1 MAKPQLPI
9 YMDNHATTRTDPRVV
24 AAMLPYFSE
33 HYGNAASRMHVFG
46 QYAELAVKAARQQI
60 AECIAAE
67 PRELIFTSGATE
79 SNNLAIKGIAHQ
91 LAHRGRHLVTL
102 TTEHRSVLD
111 PLAHLEREGWK
122 ITRVP
127 VQADGLVDLAAVD
140 AALQPDTVLVSI
152 MLANNEIGVLQ
163 PVKELCR
170 LCHARGILFHTDATQ
185 AVGKIPV
192 SVRDLEVDLL
202 SFTAHKIYG
211 PKGVGALFIR
221 RQGSRVRL
229 EPLMDGGGHEQGLR
243 SGTLAVPLITGFAEA
258 CRLAFSEL
266 ATESARL
273 LHLRELLWQGLQK
286 KIDHIRLNGAWQPR
300 LPGNLNVSFNWV
312 KGESLLLE
320 LKDIAL
326 SSGSACTSMD
336 SEPSH
341 VLRGLGLDD
350 ELADASLRFGLGR
363 FNTAE
368 EVDYVVQRVAEAVS
382 RLRRLS
388 SAASWDERYL

>member
-1 MAKPQLPI
+1 MATPQLPI

-33 HYGNAASRMHVFG
+33 QYGNAASRMHVFG
-46 QYAELAVKAARQQI
+46 QFAEQVVKTARQQI
-60 AECIAAE
+60 AECLAAE

-79 SNNLAIKGIAHQ
+79 SNNLAIKGVAHQ
-91 LAHRGRHLVTL
+91 LTERGKHLVTL

-111 PLAHLEREGWK
+111 PLSHLEREGWRV
-122 ITRVP
+122 TRVP
-127 VQADGLVDLAAVD
+127 VQPDGLVDLSKLK
-140 AALQPDTVLVSI
+140 AALEPDTVLVSI
-152 MLANNEIGVLQ
+152 MLANNEIGVIQ
-163 PVKELCR
+163 PIRELCNI
-170 LCHARGILFHTDATQ
+170 CHERGILFHTDATQ

-192 SVRDLEVDLL
+192 SVRELGVDLL

-229 EPLMDGGGHEQGLR
+229 EPLIDGGGHEQGLR
-243 SGTLAVPLITGFAEA
+243 SGTLAVPLIAGFAEA
-258 CRLAFSEL
+258 CRLALSEMPM
-266 ATESARL
+266 ESVRL
-273 LHLRELLWQGLQK
+273 VQLRERLWQGLQS
-286 KIDHIRLNGAWQPR
+286 KIQHIRLNGAWEPR
-300 LPGNLNVSFNWV
+300 LPGNLNISLDWV

-341 VLRGLGLDD
+341 VLRALGLD
-350 ELADASLRFGLGR
+350 EEQADASLRFGLGR
-363 FNTAE
+363 FNTLD
-368 EVDYVVQRVAEAVS
+368 EVDYAIDRVAEVVA
-382 RLRRLS
+382 RLRQLS
-388 SAASWDERYL
+388 SAAS

>member
-1 MAKPQLPI
+1 MATPQLPI

-33 HYGNAASRMHVFG
+33 QYGNAASRMHVFG
-46 QYAELAVKAARQQI
+46 QFAEQVVKTSRQQI
-60 AECIAAE
+60 AECLAAE

-79 SNNLAIKGIAHQ
+79 SNNLAIKGVAHQ
-91 LAHRGRHLVTL
+91 LTERGKHLVTL

-111 PLAHLEREGWK
+111 PLSHLEREGWRV
-122 ITRVP
+122 TRVP
-127 VQADGLVDLAAVD
+127 VQPDGLVDLSKLK
-140 AALQPDTVLVSI
+140 AALEPDTVLVSI
-152 MLANNEIGVLQ
+152 MLANNEIGVVQ
-163 PVKELCR
+163 PIRELCSI
-170 LCHARGILFHTDATQ
+170 CHERGILFHTDATQ

-192 SVRDLEVDLL
+192 SVRELGVDLL

-229 EPLMDGGGHEQGLR
+229 EPLIDGGGHEQGLR
-243 SGTLAVPLITGFAEA
+243 SGTLAVPLIAGFAEA
-258 CRLAFSEL
+258 CRLALSEMPM
-266 ATESARL
+266 ESVRL
-273 LHLRELLWQGLQK
+273 VQLRERLWQGLQS
-286 KIDHIRLNGAWQPR
+286 KIQHIRLNGAWEPR
-300 LPGNLNVSFNWV
+300 LPGNLNISLDWV

-341 VLRGLGLDD
+341 VLRALGLD
-350 ELADASLRFGLGR
+350 EEQADASLRFGLGR
-363 FNTAE
+363 FNTLD
-368 EVDYVVQRVAEAVS
+368 EVDYAIDRVAEVVA
-382 RLRRLS
+382 RLRQLS
-388 SAASWDERYL
+388 SAAS

>member
-1 MAKPQLPI
+1 MAKPHLPI

-24 AAMLPYFSE
+24 EVMLPYFSE

-46 QYAELAVKAARQQI
+46 QYAEQIVKTAREQI
-60 AECIAAE
+60 AGCIGAE

-79 SNNLAIKGIAHQ
+79 SNNLAIKGVAHQ
-91 LAHRGRHLVTL
+91 LADRGTHLVTL

-111 PLAHLEREGWK
+111 TCAHLERDGWRV
-122 ITRVP
+122 TRVA
-127 VQADGLVDLAAVD
+127 VQLDGLVDLAAVE

-152 MLANNEIGVLQ
+152 MLANNEIGVIQ
-163 PVKELCR
+163 PIRELCSI
-170 LCHARGILFHTDATQ
+170 CHERGILFHTDATQ

-192 SVRDLEVDLL
+192 NVRELEIDLL
-202 SFTAHKIYG
+202 SFTAHKLYG

-229 EPLMDGGGHEQGLR
+229 EPLIDGGGHEQGLR
-243 SGTLAVPLITGFAEA
+243 SGTLAVPLIVGFAEA
-258 CRLAFSEL
+258 CRLAASEMP
-266 ATESARL
+266 AESVRL
-273 LHLRELLWQGLQK
+273 LQLRERLWQGLK
-286 KIDHIRLNGAWQPR
+286 SKTDYIRLNGAWEPR
-300 LPGNLNVSFNWV
+300 LPGNLNVSLDWV

-341 VLRGLGLDD
+341 VLRAVGLD
-350 ELADASLRFGLGR
+350 EEQADASLRFGLGR
-363 FNTAE
+363 FNTSDQ
-368 EVDYVVQRVAEAVS
+368 VDYAIDRVAEVVA
-382 RLRRLS
+382 RLRQLS
-388 SAASWDERYL
+388 SAAS